1 MYYISSDDLK
11 LVFEL
16 LFTSQEMGTLS
27 KDLVLSELLLKD
39 RTFIIL

>member
-39 RTFIIL
+39 RMFIIL

>member
-16 LFTSQEMGTLS
+16 LFTLQEMGTLS

-39 RTFIIL
+39 RMFIIL